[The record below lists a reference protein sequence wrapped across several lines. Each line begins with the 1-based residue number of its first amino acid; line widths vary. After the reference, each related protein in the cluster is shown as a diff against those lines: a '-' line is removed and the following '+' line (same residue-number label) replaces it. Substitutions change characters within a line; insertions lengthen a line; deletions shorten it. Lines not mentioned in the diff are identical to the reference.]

1 MIIDKIEIKKIP
13 IKLNAP
19 FKTALREVQVLDV
32 IRVLIFFTNGLVG
45 IGEAAPTKVITGDTE
60 ERIIADITKRFA
72 PFLKGKKI
80 DPSLTLLD
88 DLNQLVKGHSSAKA
102 AIDIA
107 LHDALAKAANL
118 PLYRYLGGT
127 SQELDTDFTISI
139 GSPEKM
145 CRDAQEKVNSG
156 FRSLKIKLGLGT
168 IEEEVKKIKQ
178 INQYLEGEIPFRI
191 DANQGWTKEEAVQIL
206 QEWQGIPIDFVEQPV
221 KAADF
226 AGLKYVTERSAI
238 RIMADES
245 VFSYQDAKQ
254 LIEEQCCDALNI
266 KLMKTGGIREG
277 RKIFALAQAHQIP
290 VMVGSMIEGYGGMA
304 AAAHFALG
312 MSEVR
317 YFDLDVPFM
326 WDTTGITTAQQG
338 VLLQPGRLVVREVNG
353 IGIER

>member
-1 MIIDKIEIKKIP
+1 MIIDKIEIKKVP

-32 IRVLIFFTNGLVG
+32 IRILIFFTNGLVG

-60 ERIIADITKRFA
+60 ARIIADVSKRFA
-72 PFLKGKKI
+72 PFLIGKKVEA
-80 DPSLTLLD
+80 SLAVLD
-88 DLNQLVKGHSSAKA
+88 EMNQLVEGHSSAKA

-107 LHDALAKAANL
+107 LHDALAKAANV

-127 SQELDTDFTISI
+127 KQSLETDFTISI
-139 GSPEKM
+139 GSPETM
-145 CRDAQEKVNSG
+145 CREAQEKVSQG
-156 FRSLKIKLGLGT
+156 FTSLKIKLGLGT

-178 INQYLEGEIPFRI
+178 INQHLKGQIPFRI

-238 RIMADES
+238 PIMADES

-254 LIEEQCCDALNI
+254 LIDEQCCDALNI

-277 RKIFALAQAHQIP
+277 RKIFALAKAHQMP
-290 VMVGSMIEGYGGMA
+290 VMVGSMIEGYAGMA

-312 MSEVR
+312 MSDVR
-317 YFDLDVPFM
+317 YIDLDVPFM
-326 WDTTGITTAQQG
+326 WDTTGISIAQQG
-338 VLLQPGRLVVREVNG
+338 VLLQPGRVVVTEAFG
-353 IGIER
+353 LGIER